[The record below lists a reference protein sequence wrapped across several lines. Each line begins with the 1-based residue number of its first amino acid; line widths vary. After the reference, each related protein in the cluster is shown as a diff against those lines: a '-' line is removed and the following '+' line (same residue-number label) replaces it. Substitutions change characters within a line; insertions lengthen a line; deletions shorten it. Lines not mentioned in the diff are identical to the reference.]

1 MGLIAIDRVWSPS
14 FCFGVQ
20 GFHSNDFLAFSF
32 QYIYANLLFTLYK
45 HLLPQIKTVEQSN
58 LCFFFLHYSLHLPV
72 NYIIL
77 FLIYIINMYMFIIVH
92 LFSNCEGLLLYFL
105 PKVSD
110 K

>member
-1 MGLIAIDRVWSPS
+1 MGLIATDRVWTLIFVLGST
-14 FCFGVQ
+14 
-20 GFHSNDFLAFSF
+20 GFSQTIFWRFLFN
-32 QYIYANLLFTLYK
+32 IYANLLFTLYK